1 MAQLPGL
8 YALFPQQSYVVG
20 ATTGQTTAYQNLCG
34 QVTEFPDVDVIA
46 GVTTVNSDF
55 MRRVI
60 LVQNTSGTTIAAGA
74 ALNWVSGNWGTQVQA
89 CPVGQIARCFA
100 PGYING
106 STANTIPSNA
116 FFYAVYTG
124 PTLALTSG
132 LSISVYDALLVGA
145 TAGQVNSARTQFSSI
160 SSSAAVTN
168 TTSATAFAT
177 NQYTYI
183 ANSLL
188 AGDVIRLTG
197 TAPITWNSGT
207 IKFQVLIGTT
217 VVSDTGAYT
226 PATGDIFTF
235 DTAINILTNGAS
247 GTLTGNGTYFG
258 PTTAAQKTFT
268 ALTST
273 AVDTTAT
280 QLVSVKVTW
289 GTANA
294 GNSVV
299 LSRFQ
304 AQKVS
309 AAAGTSAEMAYALAD
324 FTGANTASRQR
335 IRVNAQW

>member
-1 MAQLPGL
+1 MAQLGGS
-8 YALFPQQSYVVG
+8 YAVFPQQSYVV
-20 ATTGQTTAYQNLCG
+20 ASTTGQTTAYQGLCG
-34 QVTEFPDVDVIA
+34 QVADFPDVDVIA
-46 GVTTVNSDF
+46 GITTTNSDF
-55 MRRVI
+55 IRKAI
-60 LVQNTSGTTIAAGA
+60 LVQNLSGTTIAAGV
-74 ALNWVSGNWGTQVQA
+74 ALNWVSGYWGTAVQA
-89 CPVGQIARCFA
+89 CPVGQVARCLA
-100 PGYING
+100 PGYVNG
-106 STANTIPSNA
+106 STANTIPNNA
-116 FFYAVYTG
+116 FFWAVYNG
-124 PTLALTSG
+124 PTLSLTSG
-132 LSISVYDALLVGA
+132 SSISVYDALLVGT
-145 TAGQVNSARTQFSSI
+145 TAGQVNSARTQFSSVG
-160 SSSAAVTN
+160 SSAAVTN
-168 TTSATAFAT
+168 TTTATAFAT

-197 TAPITWNSGT
+197 TAPITWNTGT
-207 IKFQVLIGTT
+207 IRFQVLIGTT
-217 VVSDTGAYT
+217 VVSDTAAYT

-247 GTLTGNGTYFG
+247 GTLTGSGTYFA
-258 PTTAAQKTFT
+258 PTTGSQKTFT
-268 ALTST
+268 PLGST

-309 AAAGTSAEMAYALAD
+309 AAAGTSAEMAYAMAD
-324 FTGANTASRQR
+324 FTGANVASRQR